1 VDLLRDSA
9 DVFRPKDE
17 LQIGLKAN
25 FAINILKGL
34 IETEK
39 YWNHEF

>member
-1 VDLLRDSA
+1 VDLLRDLA
-9 DVFRPKDE
+9 VVFRPKDE
-17 LQIGLKAN
+17 LQISFKPN
-25 FAINILKGL
+25 FAINILKGS